1 MLDTGR
7 TCTGIGLSISCK
19 MIKTMAILLDLFPR
33 PEPVHLLPSDAT
45 VEAVYYVQ
53 QLGNIVQD
61 DCDLA
66 HAKLLSLKINKLF
79 T

>member
-7 TCTGIGLSISCK
+7 TGTGLGLSISWK
-19 MIKTMAILLDLFPR
+19 MIKTMGILLDHFPR
-33 PEPVHLLPSDAT
+33 PEPVHLLPSDVT
-45 VEAVYYVQ
+45 VEAVYYDQ
-53 QLGNIVQD
+53 QLGNIAQD

-66 HAKLLSLKINKLF
+66 HAKLLSLMIKKLF